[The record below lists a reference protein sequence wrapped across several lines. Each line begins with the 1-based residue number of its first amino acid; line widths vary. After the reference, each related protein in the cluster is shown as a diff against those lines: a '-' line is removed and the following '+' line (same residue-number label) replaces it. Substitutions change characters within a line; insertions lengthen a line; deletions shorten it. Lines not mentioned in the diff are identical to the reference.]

1 MLVPQNPARRAQCSH
16 CLRPQSACICQ
27 WIQRIDN
34 QIDVLILQ
42 HPLEVGHAKGSGLLL
57 QRSLRSGTLIVGESF
72 DSAFLGDLLFGAL
85 PHAPDQTVRPALLY
99 PSSDNVSSSTSLPHQ
114 VDVPNRLVVLDGTW
128 RKSRKMLHLNP
139 LLQQLPRV
147 ALTDVAPSRYR
158 IRKAHRDDQLSTLEA
173 TCQALMQ
180 METDQNKY
188 LPLLNAFD
196 GFVAQQQS
204 YVDAHADASQSRSGS
219 K

>member
-1 MLVPQNPARRAQCSH
+1 MLVSQNPARRAQCAH

-34 QIDVLILQ
+34 QVDVLILQ

-57 QRSLRSGTLIVGESF
+57 QRSLRLGALAVGESF
-72 DSAFLGDLLFGAL
+72 DAALLRDMLFCAL
-85 PHAPDQTVRPALLY
+85 PHAPDQTVRTALLY
-99 PSSDNVSSSTSLPHQ
+99 PSSENASSSDSHSHQ
-114 VDVPNRLVVLDGTW
+114 AGAPNRLVVLDGTW

-147 ALTDVAPSRYR
+147 GLTDVAPSRYR

-180 METDQNKY
+180 MEADQNKY

-204 YVDAHADASQSRSGS
+204 YVDTHAGASQSRSRL
-219 K
+219 

>member
-1 MLVPQNPARRAQCSH
+1 MLAPQNPARRAECSH

-34 QIDVLILQ
+34 QVDVLILQ

-57 QRSLRSGTLIVGESF
+57 QRSLRLGTLIVGESF
-72 DSAFLGDLLFGAL
+72 DSALLRDLLFRAL

-99 PSSDNVSSSTSLPHQ
+99 PSSENASPSESLQ
-114 VDVPNRLVVLDGTW
+114 YQLDAPNRLVVLDGTW

-180 METDQNKY
+180 MEDDQNKY

-204 YVDAHADASQSRSGS
+204 YVDAHMDASHSRSRS
-219 K
+219 